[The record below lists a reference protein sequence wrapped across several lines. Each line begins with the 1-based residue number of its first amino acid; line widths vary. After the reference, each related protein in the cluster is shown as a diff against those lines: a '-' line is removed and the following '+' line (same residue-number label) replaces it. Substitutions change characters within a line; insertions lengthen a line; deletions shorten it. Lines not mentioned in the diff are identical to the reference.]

1 MATPL
6 YTCTVYRN
14 TNRRYLGANDPRHG
28 SSGRNIAT
36 VKAVRQRS
44 HAGNW
49 FACVQ
54 DFMTPDRDAIRAAL
68 PHYWRKAFDRAT
80 VWHTADSLRANCT
93 LYDVRG
99 RVLAS
104 IYCDGYEF
112 TA

>member
-1 MATPL
+1 MTTPL
-6 YTCTVYRN
+6 YNVTLHRN
-14 TNRRYLGANDPRHG
+14 STAKRLFGHDLRLRPL
-28 SSGRNIAT
+28 NIAT

-80 VWHTADSLRANCT
+80 MWHTADSLKANCT
-93 LYDVRG
+93 LHDVRG